1 VAERWTDKREQFLR
15 HYVSCGFNATEAA
28 RRAGYR
34 HPNKQGPAL
43 VKLGIFQ
50 ERLEDFM
57 REVQMSRE
65 ECLMRMARI
74 VRTGM
79 TRFYTRKEGHG
90 EPRIDW
96 DAVLDSEDSD
106 LVLGIRPTPTG
117 MTLVGMDRL
126 RALEMVAKSH
136 ALFVERVLE
145 ERADQAVSNA
155 ALEQAL
161 ERLRAYQSEN
171 AEAIRDWH
179 ERVRQAGAEGHG
191 DTGSAD

>member
-1 VAERWTDKREQFLR
+1 
-15 HYVSCGFNATEAA
+15 
-28 RRAGYR
+28 
-34 HPNKQGPAL
+34 
-43 VKLGIFQ
+43 
-50 ERLEDFM
+50 
-57 REVQMSRE
+57 
-65 ECLMRMARI
+65 MRMARI

-79 TRFYTRKEGHG
+79 TRFYTRDAPGAR
-90 EPRIDW
+90 PRIDW

-117 MTLVGMDRL
+117 VTLVGMDRL

-161 ERLRAYQSEN
+161 ERLRAYRDEN
-171 AEAIRDWH
+171 AEAIRDWR